1 MQMSCSSLALALLAE
16 VFSTLGQPP
25 PAVAGLALLAE
36 EATELRAR
44 RGAAAAERALRSLQA
59 QGHTDRLIA
68 LGTAT
73 DLFTA
78 ATPAEAAA
86 EGFAEQ
92 QQLQLAAVACL
103 TQIAATEP
111 GARLLLDSRL
121 LEMLATAG
129 SNAATATPADRSKL
143 AAPVEQQLPALRLV
157 QALVASLPEDHKLAA
172 HLAGLLRAKA
182 RSMRDLLLLTERT
195 AAAVAGAG
203 AAAALLSHACQ
214 PEYYEHSR
222 RVAGPEVVTVLT
234 QCAVALLVEL
244 GSHPYPKGL
253 LPVQR
258 QARCANGYLRR
269 VPAAGAGAAAD
280 WWSTVAPVTA
290 AEQDAAQVPCTLPPG
305 AVTPGSSSSSASIS
319 APEVDW
325 TLFHASLLQ
334 TVQAALGHA
343 AALFRVAA
351 AAAPGHP
358 LLREQ
363 FTGLGA
369 ALNACTQ
376 LYRAT
381 GAGAAE
387 ELGIVSS
394 SSSSVFDAA
403 AAVAAAAAA
412 VDTSGYDTLPFSA
425 AFVVESL
432 LAGLHSEVAARSTDI
447 LESDTEALYAP
458 LEALARETSPYVSKA
473 ARCILE
479 LLNPNPA
486 A

>member
-1 MQMSCSSLALALLAE
+1 MSCSSLALALLAE

-44 RGAAAAERALRSLQA
+44 RGAAAAERALRSLQG

-68 LGTAT
+68 LATAT
-73 DLFTA
+73 DLLTA
-78 ATPAEAAA
+78 AVPTEAAA
-86 EGFAEQ
+86 EDFAEQ
-92 QQLQLAAVACL
+92 LQLQLAAVACL
-103 TQIAATEP
+103 TQIAATEA
-111 GARLLLDSRL
+111 GATLLLDSRL
-121 LEMLATAG
+121 LERLATAG
-129 SNAATATPADRSKL
+129 STDGTTTAAAARGKGTL
-143 AAPVEQQLPALRLV
+143 AAPAEQQLPALRLV
-157 QALVASLPEDHKLAA
+157 QALVASLPQNELLAA

-195 AAAVAGAG
+195 AAAVAAAG

-214 PEYYEHSR
+214 PEYYQQSR

-269 VPAAGAGAAAD
+269 VPAAASAGAAAD
-280 WWSTVAPVTA
+280 WWSTVVPVTA
-290 AEQDAAQVPCTLPPG
+290 AEQEAAQVPCTLPPG
-305 AVTPGSSSSSASIS
+305 AVMSGSSSSAVL
-319 APEVDW
+319 EVDW

-334 TVQAALGHA
+334 TAQAALGHA

-351 AAAPGHP
+351 AAAPGDP
-358 LLREQ
+358 LLRQQ

-369 ALNACTQ
+369 ALGACTQ
-376 LYRAT
+376 VYRAT

-387 ELGIVSS
+387 ELGFVSS

-403 AAVAAAAAA
+403 AAAAAAA

-432 LAGLHSEVAARSTDI
+432 LAGLLCEVTARSTDI

-458 LEALARETSPYVSKA
+458 LEVLARETSPYVSKA

-479 LLNPNPA
+479 ILNPSPA